1 MNQRARQEKE
11 IEAAAFR
18 ALLTDPETKPDPK
31 SNKVLV
37 LDTYHGDRA
46 DLRFLKGLNMEG
58 MVIHRFADITT
69 KYIPYSNEPTDGM
82 MTYQDKAT
90 GDKATKY
97 SISIQWVSDI
107 EVEVHW
113 FKTSYPQFGL
123 GGTYQV
129 IRKKGKGRGRV
140 GRD

>member
-1 MNQRARQEKE
+1 ML
-11 IEAAAFR
+11 I
-18 ALLTDPETKPDPK
+18 
-31 SNKVLV
+31 

-58 MVIHRFADITT
+58 MVIRRFADIDT
-69 KYIPYSNEPTDGM
+69 KYVPSSNERTGGM

-97 SISIQWVSDI
+97 SIGSIRWVSDN

-113 FKTSYPQFGL
+113 FKTSYPHFGM

-129 IRKKGKGRGRV
+129 IRTKGKWIVKQITPDSLYRA
-140 GRD
+140 